1 MRGIFGACMH
11 PQVGHGG
18 SRRHRDDISSSGD
31 EEDVSEVDSEIARQ
45 VASEEAGM
53 KLNYKHRKL
62 EAARGDYNELEQLV
76 AGQLAG
82 LARDASWL
90 KSYLVSSMLLGKEA
104 MQMAVVTLG
113 TTKQPLPGFTGRV
126 AAPTEHGE
134 MGYNYEL
141 AAAMPP
147 KLPSLNHSQRT
158 WGVQLLPH
166 ISDTGLTAH
175 KATASPLELSAVPT
189 AQALQPVT
197 PIPESAAGIRMSD
210 IAHTSAVREYEAG
223 LRSGDSYREPSV
235 SATVIRPIS
244 GSAVHAEPHHREHE
258 RYESSAVTGGSGYR
272 SEQHESKGVMGTI
285 KDAAGSVAHAVGLGG
300 SGEDKEDDTRR
311 EAYSSDTGRYDK
323 GVTRREE
330 YSDIDMAGSRDQRA
344 TADAASE
351 LRQGGGETVVCGRKE
366 FSEVEDR
373 PYVKERVTRIL
384 EHNPVEKEY
393 VTQVKFAGEHALPSG
408 EKEMLG
414 APQTRIVETTPPG
427 PKCPQ
432 GMHQQHGI
440 TA

>member
-104 MQMAVVTLG
+104 MQMAVVALG
-113 TTKQPLPGFTGRV
+113 NTKQPLPGFTGRV
-126 AAPTEHGE
+126 AAPTGHGE

-147 KLPSLNHSQRT
+147 ELPSLHHRQRH

-189 AQALQPVT
+189 AQAMQPVT

-223 LRSGDSYREPSV
+223 LRSGDSHREAGGVRSTTVRPS
-235 SATVIRPIS
+235 S
-244 GSAVHAEPHHREHE
+244 GSALHAAEPQHRQHE

-272 SEQHESKGVMGTI
+272 SEQHESKGVIGTI

-300 SGEDKEDDTRR
+300 GEDKEVTRR
-311 EAYSSDTGRYDK
+311 EDYSDTGRHDK

-330 YSDIDMAGSRDQRA
+330 YSDIDMAGSRD
-344 TADAASE
+344 
-351 LRQGGGETVVCGRKE
+351 
-366 FSEVEDR
+366 
-373 PYVKERVTRIL
+373 
-384 EHNPVEKEY
+384 
-393 VTQVKFAGEHALPSG
+393 
-408 EKEMLG
+408 
-414 APQTRIVETTPPG
+414 
-427 PKCPQ
+427 
-432 GMHQQHGI
+432 
-440 TA
+440 